1 MWRSAL
7 LAQFMESLVF
17 GIIGLVLLFVCVFG
31 VFVAHGGDLAP
42 IIHAAPAEL
51 ATIGGAAIAA
61 MLIGND
67 LDTIK
72 GVAGGFG
79 KIFGGPKWKKQDF
92 LDVIFLVSR
101 LMKILRV
108 DGPVALE
115 AHVESPDS
123 SAIFGEYPRIMADH
137 HLLHLITDNIRLM
150 VISSG
155 NLNAYAVEEVM
166 DASIKEHS
174 HHAQHPAHALASMAG
189 ALPALG
195 IVACVLGVVKT
206 MGAIDQPPTV
216 LGALIGSAL
225 VGTFIGV
232 FLAYGI
238 VEPMAGRL
246 AAVCKE
252 EMQIYHVV
260 KQIIVASLHGHPQPL
275 VIEAARVTISSHNQP
290 SFAEVFDGLRGK

>member
-1 MWRSAL
+1 
-7 LAQFMESLVF
+7 
-17 GIIGLVLLFVCVFG
+17 
-31 VFVAHGGDLAP
+31 
-42 IIHAAPAEL
+42 
-51 ATIGGAAIAA
+51 
-61 MLIGND
+61 MLIGSD
-67 LDTIK
+67 MDTVK

-92 LDVIFLVSR
+92 LDAIFLVSR

-166 DASIKEHS
+166 DQSIKT
-174 HHAQHPAHALASMAG
+174 HHHDALKPQAALATLAG

-206 MGAIDQPPTV
+206 MDAIDQPPAV
-216 LGALIGSAL
+216 LGAMIGGAL
-225 VGTFIGV
+225 VGTFLGV
-232 FLAYGI
+232 FMAYGF
-238 VEPMAGRL
+238 VEPMASRL
-246 AAVCKE
+246 AQIIDDE
-252 EMQIYHVV
+252 GQIYKVV
-260 KQIIVASLHGHPQPL
+260 KQIIIGTLHGHPMPL
-275 VIEAARVTISSHNQP
+275 IIEAARAGISHHNQP
-290 SFAEVFDGLRGK
+290 SFAEVFDGLRGA

>member
-1 MWRSAL
+1 M
-7 LAQFMESLVF
+7 F
-17 GIIGLVLLFVCVFG
+17 GIIGIVLLHVCVFG
-31 VFVAHGGDLAP
+31 VYVVHGGSMGP
-42 IIHAAPAEL
+42 IIAAAPFEI
-51 ATIGGAAIAA
+51 ATILGAGIAA

-115 AHVESPDS
+115 AHVESPES
-123 SAIFGEYPRIMADH
+123 SAIFGEYPKIMKDH
-137 HLLHLITDNIRLM
+137 HLLHLITDTIRLM

-166 DASIKEHS
+166 DAAIKEHVN
-174 HHAQHPAHALASMAG
+174 HAGHPAHALASLAG

-206 MGAIDQPPTV
+206 MGAIDQPPII
-216 LGALIGSAL
+216 LGGLIGSAL
-225 VGTFIGV
+225 VGTFLGV
-232 FLAYGI
+232 FMAYGLA
-238 VEPMAGRL
+238 EPMANRL
-246 AAVCKE
+246 AAVVKE
-252 EMQIYHVV
+252 EAQIYHVV
-260 KQIIVASLHGHPQPL
+260 KQIIVATLHGHPQPL
-275 VIEAARVTISSHNQP
+275 VIEAARVAISSHNQP
-290 SFAEVFDGLRGK
+290 SFGEVFDGLRGK